1 MDREDLLPEE
11 QKGCRR
17 GSRGTNDQLF
27 IVKGM
32 FRESKARNL
41 AMSWIDYKEAFDMVP
56 HSWILEC
63 LAKFEVDENIR
74 VLLANTMKSWQTVLT
89 LNGVNLGEVNFKR
102 GIFQGDSLSQL
113 LFVIALIP
121 PTLIFKKATAGYHF
135 TDKTKVTHLLFMVD
149 LKLYGKDKTQLDSL
163 TQTVRIFD
171 HHIGMQFG
179 IEKCVVLVLK
189 RGQLV
194 ESDGIQLP
202 DGN

>member
-1 MDREDLLPEE
+1 
-11 QKGCRR
+11 
-17 GSRGTNDQLF
+17 
-27 IVKGM
+27 
-32 FRESKARNL
+32 
-41 AMSWIDYKEAFDMVP
+41 MSWIDFKEAFDMVP

-63 LAKFEVDENIR
+63 LAQFEVDENIR
-74 VLLANTMKSWQTVLT
+74 VLLANTTKSWQTVLT
-89 LNGVNLGEVNFKR
+89 LNGVNLREVNFKR

-121 PTLIFKKATAGYHF
+121 LTLILKKATAGYHF
-135 TDKTKVTHLLFMVD
+135 TDKTKVTHLLFMGD

-163 TQTVRIFD
+163 TQTVRIFS

-194 ESDGIQLP
+194 ESDAIQLP
-202 DGN
+202 DDN